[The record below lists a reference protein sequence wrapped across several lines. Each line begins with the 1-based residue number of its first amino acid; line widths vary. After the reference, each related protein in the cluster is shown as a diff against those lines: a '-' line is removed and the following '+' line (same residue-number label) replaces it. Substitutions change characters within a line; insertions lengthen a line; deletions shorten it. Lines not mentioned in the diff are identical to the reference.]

1 MAIRLS
7 DDILE
12 LDGRPN
18 TSGILSTA
26 GAFILLLESNAI
38 DKNVFFKE
46 LHTKL
51 LELYFPGF
59 RLDTVELKYYGAET
73 TFEALFV
80 SKILDI
86 YTDLKIALFQ
96 IDELGADELTEHGLW
111 QLKWGFENHWGS
123 TLY

>member
-12 LDGRPN
+12 LARGPN
-18 TSGILSTA
+18 TSGILSAA

-46 LHTKL
+46 SHTKL
-51 LELYFPGF
+51 LELYFAGF
-59 RLDTVELKYYGAET
+59 RLDMVELKYSGAET

-80 SKILDI
+80 SNILDI

-96 IDELGADELTEHGLW
+96 IYELGADE
-111 QLKWGFENHWGS
+111 
-123 TLY
+123 